1 MNAPGTLI
9 HDDPEVD
16 PIVPVGRAIKEL
28 GCILK
33 WDGDVCTFEHP
44 VRGPL
49 KVEVVRGCPEISKQD
64 ALDIILD
71 LEGPT
76 NPESLKQVRAKEATS
91 EVMWL
96 ERVLEDHPVFEDL
109 PQHLKHRLLD
119 TPATDLKPLG
129 LNRRQRKRVQNG
141 GAVVHLYAGPDVG
154 FTLKRAVKEVG
165 GDAATL
171 LEYNTKRD
179 SHEHDMLRQNR
190 LFSELL
196 RLAFDGQMDAIVGGP
211 NCRMRSVLLYAPR
224 VGFPGPCRSR
234 AHPWG
239 YPNLSLEA
247 KKKVLND
254 DVLLFRMIL
263 LYVVAQMARDSQ
275 LRSAGSTTRT
285 ELGKKRQVGFLLEQP
300 AEPEEEPACASF
312 WRTYEWVTMK
322 RMMKVRAI
330 TFFQGDFGGEARK
343 PTTCGTNLV
352 LELPDPAVHGGHA
365 RGEGR
370 SCLPSSWRGGRRA

>member
-1 MNAPGTLI
+1 MKELQEELQRLKKEMPEGGAVRALKEEMGLLDTGATHAMRGKRHREIPRGEMVSVTLAGGETVRMCMNAQGTLI

-71 LEGPT
+71 LEGPA

-171 LEYNTKRD
+171 LEYDTKRD
-179 SHEHDMLRQNR
+179 SHEHDMLRQNG
-190 LFSELL
+190 LFSGLL

-211 NCRMRSVLLYAPR
+211 NCRTRSVLLYAPR

-239 YPNLSLEA
+239 YPNLS
-247 KKKVLND
+247 
-254 DVLLFRMIL
+254 
-263 LYVVAQMARDSQ
+263 
-275 LRSAGSTTRT
+275 
-285 ELGKKRQVGFLLEQP
+285 
-300 AEPEEEPACASF
+300 
-312 WRTYEWVTMK
+312 WR
-322 RMMKVRAI
+322 
-330 TFFQGDFGGEARK
+330 
-343 PTTCGTNLV
+343 P
-352 LELPDPAVHGGHA
+352 
-365 RGEGR
+365 
-370 SCLPSSWRGGRRA
+370 RRRC